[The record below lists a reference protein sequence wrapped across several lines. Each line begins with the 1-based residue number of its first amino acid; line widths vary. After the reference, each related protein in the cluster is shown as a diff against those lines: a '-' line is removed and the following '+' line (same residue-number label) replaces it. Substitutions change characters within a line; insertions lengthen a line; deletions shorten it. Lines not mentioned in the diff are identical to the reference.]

1 MSYDASLRLFTEL
14 TNEINAYQKENN
26 LKEMSIEEVAL
37 GFIRVANEAMCRPI
51 RNLTEG
57 KGYDT
62 RKHVL
67 ACFGGAGGQHAC
79 SIARSLGIKKI
90 IINKYSGILSA
101 YGLSLADVVHEEQEP
116 CNLQLNEINMNTYI
130 TKRILHL
137 KSLCTQ
143 YLIKNEKFTLDKIQ
157 NEVYLNLR
165 FEGTDTGIMTRS
177 NDNKILN
184 SDYFER
190 KFIDNYQ
197 KEYGFTLQRNILVDD
212 IWVRGIGQSSV
223 NSAEIKLKQRIVGDH
238 LKPIDSRKV
247 YFDGEYLSTNIYN
260 IDDIYANDILYG
272 PAIIVDK
279 NSTLLIEPHCFAYLN
294 SLGDVIV
301 ELEYKKNFKN
311 IEQDLDIIQ
320 LSVFSHRFMSIAEVK
335 ILL

>member
-1 MSYDASLRLFTEL
+1 LSLDASTLLFKEL
-14 TNEINAYQKENN
+14 TNEINIYQKENN

-37 GFIRVANEAMCRPI
+37 GFIKVANEAMCRPI

-79 SIARSLGIKKI
+79 AIARSLGIKKI

-116 CNLQLNEINMNTYI
+116 CNLKLNETNINNYI
-130 TKRILHL
+130 SKRIEHL
-137 KSLCTQ
+137 KSLCTE
-143 YLIKNEKFTLDKIQ
+143 YLLKNEKFTLDKIQ

-177 NDNKILN
+177 NAEDNSLN
-184 SDYFER
+184 SDYFEK
-190 KFIDNYQ
+190 KFLDNYQ

-212 IWVRGIGQSSV
+212 IWVRGIGKSNVKSG
-223 NSAEIKLKQRIVGDH
+223 ETKLMQRLNEKDY
-238 LKPIDSRKV
+238 LKPIDSRNV
-247 YFDGEYLSTNIYN
+247 YFDGTFLKTNIYN
-260 IDDIYANDILYG
+260 IDEIYANDILNG

-279 NSTLLIEPHCFAYLN
+279 NSTLLIEPNCFAYLN
-294 SLGDVIV
+294 ANSDVIV
-301 ELEYKKNFKN
+301 ELEYKRNCKNN
-311 IEQDLDIIQ
+311 MEEDLDIIQ
-320 LSVFSHRFMSIAEVK
+320 LSVFSHRFMSIAEV
-335 ILL
+335 